1 MAMKIFLIS
10 IVALLIV
17 IAESCKKTYPSND
30 GQNPG
35 NQRKIRFQLYTD
47 KDFSSET
54 SVIKFSIFI
63 RNAHTTLFD
72 SSLAPM
78 QIKDIPDA
86 AHKLVFEKEVPGN
99 DNSDLAAGFNY
110 EIQNVGNSW
119 YIDTSRAGNELK
131 VIDYSFQ

>member
-1 MAMKIFLIS
+1 MKIFSIS
-10 IVALLIV
+10 IAALLILTV
-17 IAESCKKTYPSND
+17 ESCKKTYPSND
-30 GQNPG
+30 GENPG
-35 NQRKIRFQLYTD
+35 NGRKIRFQLYTD
-47 KDFSSET
+47 KDLSNET
-54 SVIKFSIFI
+54 AVIKFSIFI

-86 AHKLVFEKEVPGN
+86 AHKIVIEKEVPGI

-119 YIDTSRAGNELK
+119 YIDTSRAGNNLK
-131 VIDYSFQ
+131 VIDYSFR